1 MISHYFL
8 NVLFVLLPKGLL
20 LSWNCKSTCYVG
32 KRLFNCRSVAL
43 HQYKTFLIRCSS
55 YKTFR
60 CTILKD
66 GKRINCIFH
75 DYIRYISMHW
85 WRRYGASYWW
95 LLTWTCCCW
104 LFFVALMR
112 VLLPQSSATV
122 RKPNLHTSLSQ
133 GQSVGELLARIH
145 IRVLRF
151 LKRFLK
157 CIQLSMRELGSTSSL
172 LSGYEEI
179 IV

>member
-1 MISHYFL
+1 MISHFFL

-122 RKPNLHTSLSQ
+122 RKPNLKKNRKL
-133 GQSVGELLARIH
+133 
-145 IRVLRF
+145 
-151 LKRFLK
+151 
-157 CIQLSMRELGSTSSL
+157 M
-172 LSGYEEI
+172 
-179 IV
+179 